1 MLEISSSAEFD
12 EIKAAYKKKIWQY
25 HPDKVSKLAPEFKE
39 LAERKSKQIH
49 AAYEFIARRHEGS

>member
-25 HPDKVSKLAPEFKE
+25 HSDKVSKLAPEFKE
-39 LAERKSKQIH
+39 MAERKSW
-49 AAYEFIARRHEGS
+49 AAAGIADTNLSE